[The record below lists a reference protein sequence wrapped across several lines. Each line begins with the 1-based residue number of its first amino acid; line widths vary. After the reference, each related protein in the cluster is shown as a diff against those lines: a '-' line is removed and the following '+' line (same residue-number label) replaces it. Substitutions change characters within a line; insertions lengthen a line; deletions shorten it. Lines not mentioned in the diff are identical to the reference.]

1 MTTQLHGLYGI
12 TDSQLLPDTN
22 TLISAVEAALKGGM
36 SVLQYRDKSQDKIK
50 RLNQASQLKTL
61 CQQYNAC
68 LIINDDI
75 HLAAEVNADGVHLGQ
90 QDQAIAQARKNLGEN
105 VIIGATC
112 HDSYPL
118 AEAAYQQGA
127 DYIALGRFF
136 PSATKPN
143 APPASLSKI
152 QQVSTNIPLPIVAIG
167 GITLDNASMV
177 INAGAHLVAVIHGLF
192 ASHNIQDTAQQFT
205 QLFAKTNCTPK

>member
-22 TLISAVEAALKGGM
+22 ALISAVEAALKGGM
-36 SVLQYRDKSQDKIK
+36 RILQYRDKSQNKIK
-50 RLNQASQLKTL
+50 RFNQASQLKAL

-75 HLAAEVNADGVHLGQ
+75 HLAAEVKADGVHLGQ
-90 QDQAIAQARKNLGEN
+90 QDQAITQAREVLGKNA
-105 VIIGATC
+105 IIGVTC

-143 APPASLSKI
+143 APPASLCII
-152 QQVSTNIPLPIVAIG
+152 QQVSANIPLPIVAIG

-177 INAGAHLVAVIHGLF
+177 INAGAHLMAVIHGLF
-192 ASHNIQDTAQQFT
+192 ASDNIQGTAQQFT
-205 QLFAKTNCTPK
+205 QLFSGASCIS